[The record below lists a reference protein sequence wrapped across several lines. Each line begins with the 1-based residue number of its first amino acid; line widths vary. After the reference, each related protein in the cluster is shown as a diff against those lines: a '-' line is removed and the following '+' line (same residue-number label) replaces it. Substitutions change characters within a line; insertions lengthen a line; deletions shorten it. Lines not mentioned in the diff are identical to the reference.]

1 MISLNSF
8 KNKFGSKI
16 NNDKELKQKNSFE
29 KDSQLSE
36 FFFPIIE
43 DGFDH
48 ELNRD
53 DYGKTI
59 NEVTEKTKVKATS
72 PKKSS
77 SSLTKSGFDRTP
89 ESNWAKF
96 KNKESIIKPHATVEL
111 KSWHTFQN
119 KLTKDKPAKKDIHS
133 SKLGAENEK
142 RSFLPLEVP
151 PPMHLIN
158 NPTTQPIEFELGTP
172 DSKIITRMSKLS
184 KKIASNENSIFSDQT
199 LVEKI
204 LMEEIEE
211 DSFQIDPVQVE
222 EVSFQTNSI
231 QVEGYGQSSQ
241 TSVFEQRVSAAIAQK
256 TQSTEQMSN
265 QVHNTN
271 NQSYSDFI
279 VETSGYIHPP
289 FEFLQPRAVKKDD
302 NDWMESQADILDE
315 TFFHFNV
322 NARVVNCTQG
332 PSVTRFEIQPE
343 PGVKVNKISNLS
355 DDLKLA
361 LAARD
366 IRIEAPIPGKSQV
379 GIEIPNRQSRPVFIR
394 EIIETEAFVKHPSP
408 LNVAV
413 GLDISGEPV
422 TTDLVRMPHGLVAGS
437 TGSGKSVF
445 INSILISLLYKSS
458 PEDVKLLLIDPKMV
472 ELSNYNG
479 IPHLVA
485 PVITDPKAATASL
498 KWAVEEMD
506 RRYELFAAAGVRDI
520 VRYNEKVKEYVGSAV
535 KLPYIVIIID
545 ELADLMMTASQD
557 VEAAICRIA
566 QKARAC
572 GMHLIVATQ
581 RPSVDVITGLIKSNI
596 ATRVAFAVA
605 SNIDSRTILDQ
616 SGAEKLLGR
625 GDMLFLENGS
635 SKSVRLQGTFV
646 SDDEIERVVSHVK
659 MQAEPSYL
667 FVTEDLLKS
676 QQSQSQSQGGDADY
690 DELFFEAC
698 EFAVSSKYISTSSL
712 QRRYRIGYNR
722 AARIVDLMEQNGII
736 SEANGTKPR
745 DVLIREDDLETLK
758 ELLDMGN
765 F

>member
-1 MISLNSF
+1 MSSF
-8 KNKFGSKI
+8 KSKFGVKD
-16 NNDKELKQKNSFE
+16 NQEEKKFKNSLE
-29 KDSQLSE
+29 ENSQFGE
-36 FFFPIIE
+36 FFFPII
-43 DGFDH
+43 DDVIDQD
-48 ELNRD
+48 LNRD

-59 NEVTEKTKVKATS
+59 ADVSEKARVRVHTS
-72 PKKSS
+72 KKNR
-77 SSLTKSGFDRTP
+77 SSLQITDIEITP
-89 ESNWAKF
+89 QSNWSKF
-96 KNKESIIKPHATVEL
+96 QNNRDLKPSGKIEL
-111 KSWHTFQN
+111 KSWNAYQN
-119 KLTKDKPAKKDIHS
+119 KPTNRNLVKSDIKKTQSKD
-133 SKLGAENEK
+133 LNEINK
-142 RSFLPLEVP
+142 SFHPLDVP

-158 NPTTQPIEFELGTP
+158 NATTEPIEFELGKVN
-172 DSKIITRMSKLS
+172 SKILRRIPRQIRRANRENQLQVTTDSNDYVEFECGIVHDEMETPVLEGHTVQDSHFTQRM
-184 KKIASNENSIFSDQT
+184 N
-199 LVEKI
+199 
-204 LMEEIEE
+204 
-211 DSFQIDPVQVE
+211 
-222 EVSFQTNSI
+222 
-231 QVEGYGQSSQ
+231 
-241 TSVFEQRVSAAIAQK
+241 AAIAK
-256 TQSTEQMSN
+256 KAQSSEQLNESVN
-265 QVHNTN
+265 KSSSS
-271 NQSYSDFI
+271 SYEKDHVS
-279 VETSGYIHPP
+279 VKGYTLPP
-289 FEFLQPRAVKKDD
+289 LEFLQPRAVKKDD
-302 NDWMESQADILDE
+302 VDWMESQADVLDE

-322 NARVVNCTQG
+322 NAKVVNCTQG

-379 GIEIPNRQSRPVFIR
+379 GIEIPNRQSRPVFLR
-394 EIIETEAFVKHPSP
+394 EVLESDAFKMHPSP

-422 TTDLVRMPHGLVAGS
+422 TTDLVKMPHGLVAGS

-520 VRYNEKVKEYVGSAV
+520 VRYNEKAKVHVQSAV

-557 VEAAICRIA
+557 VEAAICRLA

-596 ATRVAFAVA
+596 ATRIAFAVA

-646 SDDEIERVVSHVK
+646 TDDEIERVVSHVK
-659 MQAEPSYL
+659 KQMEPNYL

-676 QQSQSQSQGGDADY
+676 QQNQSQSQGYEAELDH
-690 DELFFEAC
+690 LFFEAC
-698 EFAVSSKYISTSSL
+698 EFAISSKYISTSSL

-722 AARIVDLMEQNGII
+722 AARIIDLMEQNGII

-745 DVLIREDDLETLK
+745 DVLICEADLEKLR

>member
-1 MISLNSF
+1 MSSF
-8 KNKFGSKI
+8 KSKFGEIENQDKNKF
-16 NNDKELKQKNSFE
+16 KNSLE
-29 KDSQLSE
+29 ENSQFGE
-36 FFFPIIE
+36 FFFPII
-43 DGFDH
+43 DDVIDRD
-48 ELNRD
+48 LNRG

-59 NEVTEKTKVKATS
+59 AEVTEKGSVLVPTA
-72 PKKSS
+72 KKNS
-77 SSLTKSGFDRTP
+77 SSLQIKGFEKTP
-89 ESNWAKF
+89 QSNWSKF
-96 KNKESIIKPHATVEL
+96 QNNRDLKPFGTIEL
-111 KSWHTFQN
+111 KSWNAYQN
-119 KLTKDKPAKKDIHS
+119 KPMNRNLVKSDIKKPQSAALDEMNKGFH
-133 SKLGAENEK
+133 
-142 RSFLPLEVP
+142 PLDVP

-158 NPTTQPIEFELGTP
+158 NPTTEPIEFELG
-172 DSKIITRMSKLS
+172 KVN
-184 KKIASNENSIFSDQT
+184 A
-199 LVEKI
+199 KI
-204 LMEEIEE
+204 LKRIPRQLRRGYKLEQLPVTNDRNDYNEFESGIVHDEVE
-211 DSFQIDPVQVE
+211 TPVLESRTVKDSQF
-222 EVSFQTNSI
+222 I
-231 QVEGYGQSSQ
+231 Q
-241 TSVFEQRVSAAIAQK
+241 RMNAAIAKKAQPLD
-256 TQSTEQMSN
+256 QINEPGNHSNST
-265 QVHNTN
+265 
-271 NQSYSDFI
+271 SYAKEYVSAK
-279 VETSGYIHPP
+279 GYMLPSI
-289 FEFLQPRAVKKDD
+289 EFLQPRAVKKDD
-302 NDWMESQADILDE
+302 VDWMESQADVLDE

-322 NARVVNCTQG
+322 NAKVVNCTQG

-379 GIEIPNRQSRPVFIR
+379 GIEIPNRQSRPVFLR
-394 EIIETEAFVKHPSP
+394 EVLESDAFKKHPSP

-422 TTDLVRMPHGLVAGS
+422 TTDLVKMPHGLVAGS

-506 RRYELFAAAGVRDI
+506 RRYELFAATGVRDI
-520 VRYNEKVKEYVGSAV
+520 VRYNEKAKVHVQSAI

-557 VEAAICRIA
+557 VEAAICRLA

-596 ATRVAFAVA
+596 ATRIAFAVA

-646 SDDEIERVVSHVK
+646 TDDEIERVVSHVK
-659 MQAEPSYL
+659 KQMEPTYL
-667 FVTEDLLKS
+667 FATEDLLKS
-676 QQSQSQSQGGDADY
+676 QQNQSQSQGYEAELDQ
-690 DELFFEAC
+690 LFFEAC
-698 EFAVSSKYISTSSL
+698 EFAISSKYISTSSL

-722 AARIVDLMEQNGII
+722 AARIIDLMEQHGII

-745 DVLIREDDLETLK
+745 DVLICEADLEKLR

>member
-1 MISLNSF
+1 MSSF
-8 KNKFGSKI
+8 KSKFGE
-16 NNDKELKQKNSFE
+16 KENQEKKKFKNSHE
-29 KDSQLSE
+29 ENSQFGE
-36 FFFPIIE
+36 FFFPII
-43 DGFDH
+43 DDVIDR
-48 ELNRD
+48 ELNRG

-59 NEVTEKTKVKATS
+59 AEVTEKGSVRVPTA
-72 PKKSS
+72 KKNR
-77 SSLTKSGFDRTP
+77 SSLQITDFEKTP
-89 ESNWAKF
+89 QSNWSKF
-96 KNKESIIKPHATVEL
+96 QNNRDLKPSGTIEL
-111 KSWHTFQN
+111 KSWNAYQN
-119 KLTKDKPAKKDIHS
+119 KPINHNHVKRDIKKPQSVDLDEMNK
-133 SKLGAENEK
+133 
-142 RSFLPLEVP
+142 SFHPLDVP

-158 NPTTQPIEFELGTP
+158 NATTEPIEFELGKV
-172 DSKIITRMSKLS
+172 DSKILRRIPRQLRRGYKVEQLPVTND
-184 KKIASNENSIFSDQT
+184 SNEFKCGIVHDE
-199 LVEKI
+199 VETPV
-204 LMEEIEE
+204 LENHTVQ
-211 DSFQIDPVQVE
+211 DSHF
-222 EVSFQTNSI
+222 T
-231 QVEGYGQSSQ
+231 
-241 TSVFEQRVSAAIAQK
+241 QRMNAAIAK
-256 TQSTEQMSN
+256 KAQSSEQIN
-265 QVHNTN
+265 EPV
-271 NQSYSDFI
+271 NQSDNNSYAKKYIS
-279 VETSGYIHPP
+279 TKGYALPSI
-289 FEFLQPRAVKKDD
+289 EFLQPRAVKKDD
-302 NDWMESQADILDE
+302 VDWMESQADVLDE

-322 NARVVNCTQG
+322 NAKVVNCTQG

-379 GIEIPNRQSRPVFIR
+379 GIEIPNRQSRPVFLR
-394 EIIETEAFVKHPSP
+394 EVLESEAFKNHPSP

-422 TTDLVRMPHGLVAGS
+422 TTDLVKMPHGLVAGS

-520 VRYNEKVKEYVGSAV
+520 VRYNEKAKVHVQSAV

-557 VEAAICRIA
+557 VEAAICRLA

-596 ATRVAFAVA
+596 ATRIAFAVA

-646 SDDEIERVVSHVK
+646 TDDEIEQVVTHIK
-659 MQAEPSYL
+659 KQMEPTYL
-667 FVTEDLLKS
+667 FATEDLLKS
-676 QQSQSQSQGGDADY
+676 QQSQAQSQGYEAELDH
-690 DELFFEAC
+690 LFFEAC
-698 EFAVSSKYISTSSL
+698 EFAISSKYISTSSL

-722 AARIVDLMEQNGII
+722 AARIIDLMEQHGII

-745 DVLIREDDLETLK
+745 DVLICEADLEKLK

>member
-1 MISLNSF
+1 MSSF
-8 KNKFGSKI
+8 KSKFGVKD
-16 NNDKELKQKNSFE
+16 NQEEKKFKNSLE
-29 KDSQLSE
+29 ENSQFGE
-36 FFFPIIE
+36 FFFPII
-43 DGFDH
+43 DDVIDQD
-48 ELNRD
+48 LNRD

-59 NEVTEKTKVKATS
+59 ADVSEKARVRVHTS
-72 PKKSS
+72 KKNR
-77 SSLTKSGFDRTP
+77 SSLQITDIEITP
-89 ESNWAKF
+89 QSNWSKF
-96 KNKESIIKPHATVEL
+96 QNNRDLKPSGKIEL
-111 KSWHTFQN
+111 KSWNAYQN
-119 KLTKDKPAKKDIHS
+119 KPINRNLVKSDIKKTQSKD
-133 SKLGAENEK
+133 LNEINK
-142 RSFLPLEVP
+142 SFHPLDVP

-158 NPTTQPIEFELGTP
+158 NATTEPIEFELGKVN
-172 DSKIITRMSKLS
+172 SKILRRIPRQIRRANRENQLQVTTDSNDYVEFECDIIQDKMETPVLEGHTVQDSHFTQRM
-184 KKIASNENSIFSDQT
+184 N
-199 LVEKI
+199 
-204 LMEEIEE
+204 
-211 DSFQIDPVQVE
+211 
-222 EVSFQTNSI
+222 
-231 QVEGYGQSSQ
+231 
-241 TSVFEQRVSAAIAQK
+241 AAIAK
-256 TQSTEQMSN
+256 KAQSSEQLNESVN
-265 QVHNTN
+265 KSSSS
-271 NQSYSDFI
+271 SYEKDHVS
-279 VETSGYIHPP
+279 VKGYTLPP
-289 FEFLQPRAVKKDD
+289 LEFLQPRAVKKDD
-302 NDWMESQADILDE
+302 VDWMESQADVLDE

-322 NARVVNCTQG
+322 NAKVVNCTQG

-379 GIEIPNRQSRPVFIR
+379 GIEIPNRQSRPVFLR
-394 EIIETEAFVKHPSP
+394 EVLESDAFKMHPSP

-422 TTDLVRMPHGLVAGS
+422 TTDLVKMPHGLVAGS

-520 VRYNEKVKEYVGSAV
+520 VRYNEKAKVHVQSAV

-557 VEAAICRIA
+557 VEAAICRLA

-596 ATRVAFAVA
+596 ATRIAFAVA

-646 SDDEIERVVSHVK
+646 TDDEIERVVSHVK
-659 MQAEPSYL
+659 KQMEPNYL

-676 QQSQSQSQGGDADY
+676 QQNQSQSQGYEAELDH
-690 DELFFEAC
+690 LFFEAC
-698 EFAVSSKYISTSSL
+698 EFAISSKYISTSSL

-722 AARIVDLMEQNGII
+722 AARIIDLMEQNGII

-745 DVLIREDDLETLK
+745 DVLICEADLEKLR

>member
-1 MISLNSF
+1 MSSF
-8 KNKFGSKI
+8 KSKFGVKD
-16 NNDKELKQKNSFE
+16 NQEEKKFKNSLE
-29 KDSQLSE
+29 ENSQFGE
-36 FFFPIIE
+36 FFFPII
-43 DGFDH
+43 DDVIDQD
-48 ELNRD
+48 LNRD

-59 NEVTEKTKVKATS
+59 ADVSEKARVRVHTS
-72 PKKSS
+72 KKNR
-77 SSLTKSGFDRTP
+77 SSLQITDIEITP
-89 ESNWAKF
+89 QSNWSKF
-96 KNKESIIKPHATVEL
+96 QNNRDLKPSGKIEL
-111 KSWHTFQN
+111 KSWNAYQN
-119 KLTKDKPAKKDIHS
+119 KPINRNLVKSDIKKTQSKD
-133 SKLGAENEK
+133 LNEINK
-142 RSFLPLEVP
+142 SFHPLDVP

-158 NPTTQPIEFELGTP
+158 NATTEPIEFELGKVN
-172 DSKIITRMSKLS
+172 SKILRRIPRQIRRANRENQLQVTTDSNDYVEFECDIIQDKMETPVLEGHTVQDSHFTQRM
-184 KKIASNENSIFSDQT
+184 N
-199 LVEKI
+199 
-204 LMEEIEE
+204 
-211 DSFQIDPVQVE
+211 
-222 EVSFQTNSI
+222 
-231 QVEGYGQSSQ
+231 
-241 TSVFEQRVSAAIAQK
+241 AAIAK
-256 TQSTEQMSN
+256 KAQSSEQLNESVN
-265 QVHNTN
+265 KSSSS
-271 NQSYSDFI
+271 SYEKDHVS
-279 VETSGYIHPP
+279 VKGYTLPP
-289 FEFLQPRAVKKDD
+289 LEFLQPRAVKKDD
-302 NDWMESQADILDE
+302 VDWMESQADVLDE

-322 NARVVNCTQG
+322 NAKVVNCTQG

-379 GIEIPNRQSRPVFIR
+379 GIEIPNRQSRPVFLR
-394 EIIETEAFVKHPSP
+394 EVLESDAFKMHPSP

-422 TTDLVRMPHGLVAGS
+422 TTDLVKMPHGLVAGS

-520 VRYNEKVKEYVGSAV
+520 VRYNEKAKVHVQSAV

-557 VEAAICRIA
+557 VEAAICRLA
-566 QKARAC
+566 KKARAC

-596 ATRVAFAVA
+596 ATRIAFAVA

-646 SDDEIERVVSHVK
+646 TDDEIERVVSHVK
-659 MQAEPSYL
+659 KQMEPNYL

-676 QQSQSQSQGGDADY
+676 QQNQSQSQGYEAELDH
-690 DELFFEAC
+690 LFFEAC
-698 EFAVSSKYISTSSL
+698 EFAISSKYISTSSL

-722 AARIVDLMEQNGII
+722 AARIIDLMEQNGII

-745 DVLIREDDLETLK
+745 DVLICEADLEKLR